1 MSRFGTHVR
10 VMSSRGFNLVCF
22 FMFLHMSIIILV
34 MSSLGSMANF
44 ELELV
49 SVIIVELPQ
58 LKLSSSRF
66 EGIVEIFA
74 LLHVFKVEVG
84 CSMYMC
90 LTL

>member
-1 MSRFGTHVR
+1 
-10 VMSSRGFNLVCF
+10 
-22 FMFLHMSIIILV
+22 
-34 MSSLGSMANF
+34 MANF

-74 LLHVFKVEVG
+74 LLQSRLVVACICALL
-84 CSMYMC
+84 CSHCRGFLGELCQRALYVSNK
-90 LTL
+90 